1 MSRIG
6 FHRQRARLKGI
17 YGIKAR
23 LVLLTMILVVPLML
37 ERVRSLEGERAKEIA
52 SASSELQSLA
62 QHSAAAQREIISSV
76 EAVLKSSAY
85 IHASA
90 AEIGRSCATMRASLR
105 VDLPSI
111 RMLMAADKDGVVR
124 CSTSSS
130 FLGTVIR
137 DRPYFQKAKETNDFV
152 VSDFMVGQ
160 RSNKGT
166 ILAAY
171 PVSAI
176 SPGDETVIIAG
187 LNLDWMSGVMSNLGG
202 RPGVTAALVD
212 RHGIVLASTPDKV
225 EWVGKRFSET
235 PNGVA
240 EGDYSSSELP
250 PLEINQ
256 RGSSRAV
263 LYAPISGTTA
273 RLVVSIDESEVS
285 AQINGAIRNAY
296 LQLALVCL
304 IALIGALFAA
314 ERLIVRPINMLTD
327 VAGKFGHGN
336 WSARVEHKRLPAEF
350 VPLARAFNAM
360 AARLAERERGLVA
373 INNRLTVMASI
384 DVLSGLANRR
394 GFQSRLDFEWMKAE
408 QTETALVLLMI
419 DVDHFKPF
427 NDTYGHPEGDACISQ
442 IGATLA
448 MIANDA
454 NGFAAR
460 YGGEEFCLLLPH
472 TEIDRGLEV
481 GNRLRAAIEELAIPH
496 RTSPF
501 QHVTISIGV
510 AGAYPSSSGSPRD
523 LLEAADAALYTA
535 KHRGRNAVAEHG
547 LPPSFEQTGVALA
560 S

>member
-6 FHRQRARLKGI
+6 FYRQRAKLKGV

-37 ERVRSLEGERAKEIA
+37 ERVGSLEDERAKEIA
-52 SASSELQSLA
+52 SASSELQALA
-62 QHSAAAQREIISSV
+62 QHSADAQREIISSV

-111 RMLMAADKDGVVR
+111 RMLMAVDKSGVVR
-124 CSTSSS
+124 CSTSST
-130 FLGTVIR
+130 FLDTDISQ
-137 DRPYFQKAKETNDFV
+137 RPYFKKVKETNDFV

-160 RSNKGT
+160 QTKKGT

-171 PVSAI
+171 PVAAI
-176 SPGDETVIIAG
+176 APGDDTVIVAG
-187 LNLDWMSGVMSNLGG
+187 LNLDWMSGMMSNLAG
-202 RPGVTAALVD
+202 RAGVTAALVD
-212 RHGIVLASTPDKV
+212 GHGVVLATTPDKV
-225 EWVGKRFSET
+225 EMVGKRFSET

-240 EGDYSSSELP
+240 EGDYSGSELP
-250 PLEINQ
+250 PLAINS

-263 LYAPISGTTA
+263 LYAPIRGTTA
-273 RLVVSIDESEVS
+273 RLVVSIDQSEVS

-336 WSARVEHKRLPAEF
+336 WSARVERKRLPAEF
-350 VPLARAFNAM
+350 LPLARAFNAM

-448 MIANDA
+448 MIANDT

-472 TEIDRGLEV
+472 TEIERGVEV
-481 GNRLRAAIEELAIPH
+481 GQRLRAAIENLAIPH

-501 QHVTISIGV
+501 ERVTISIGV
-510 AGAYPSSSGSPRD
+510 AGARPSCSGSPRD
-523 LLEAADAALYTA
+523 LLEAADAALYAA
-535 KHRGRNAVAEHG
+535 KHRGRNTVAEHG
-547 LPPSFEQTGVALA
+547 LPPSFERDVALA

>member
-6 FHRQRARLKGI
+6 FHRQRAKLKGV

-37 ERVRSLEGERAKEIA
+37 ERVGSLEDERAKEIA
-52 SASSELQSLA
+52 SASSELQALA
-62 QHSAAAQREIISSV
+62 QHSADAQREIISSV

-111 RMLMAADKDGVVR
+111 RMLMAVDKSGVVR
-124 CSTSSS
+124 CSTSST
-130 FLGTVIR
+130 FLDTDISQ
-137 DRPYFQKAKETNDFV
+137 RPYFKKVKETNDFV

-160 RSNKGT
+160 QTKKGT

-171 PVSAI
+171 PVAAI
-176 SPGDETVIIAG
+176 APGDDTVIVAG
-187 LNLDWMSGVMSNLGG
+187 LNLDWMSGMMSNLAG
-202 RPGVTAALVD
+202 RAGVTAALVD
-212 RHGIVLASTPDKV
+212 GHGVVLATTPDKV
-225 EWVGKRFSET
+225 EMVGKRFSET

-240 EGDYSSSELP
+240 EGDYSGSELP
-250 PLEINQ
+250 PLAINS
-256 RGSSRAV
+256 RGSSRSV
-263 LYAPISGTTA
+263 LYAPIRGTTA
-273 RLVVSIDESEVS
+273 RLVVSIDQSEVS

-296 LQLALVCL
+296 LQLALVCF

-336 WSARVEHKRLPAEF
+336 WSARVERKRLPAEF

-448 MIANDA
+448 MIANDT

-472 TEIDRGLEV
+472 TEIERGVEV
-481 GNRLRAAIEELAIPH
+481 GQRLRAAIENLAIPH

-510 AGAYPSSSGSPRD
+510 AGAHPSSSGSPRD

-535 KHRGRNAVAEHG
+535 KHRGRNTVAEHG
-547 LPPSFEQTGVALA
+547 LPPSFEHGVALA

>member
-285 AQINGAIRNAY
+285 AQINDAIRNAY
-296 LQLALVCL
+296 LQLALVCF
-304 IALIGALFAA
+304 IALMGALFAA
-314 ERLIVRPINMLTD
+314 DRLIVRPVNLLTE
-327 VAGKFGHGN
+327 VAGKFGHGD
-336 WSARVEHKRLPAEF
+336 WTARVERKRLPAEF
-350 VPLARAFNAM
+350 LPLARAFNAM

-510 AGAYPSSSGSPRD
+510 AGAHPSSSGSPRD

>member
-6 FHRQRARLKGI
+6 FHRQRAKLKGV

-37 ERVRSLEGERAKEIA
+37 ERVGSLEDERAKEIA
-52 SASSELQSLA
+52 SASSELQALA
-62 QHSAAAQREIISSV
+62 QHSADAQREIISSV

-111 RMLMAADKDGVVR
+111 RMLMAVDKNGVVR
-124 CSTSSS
+124 CSTSST
-130 FLGTVIR
+130 FLDTDISQ
-137 DRPYFQKAKETNDFV
+137 RPYFKKVKETNDFV

-160 RSNKGT
+160 QTKKGT

-171 PVSAI
+171 PVAAI
-176 SPGDETVIIAG
+176 APGDDTVIVAG
-187 LNLDWMSGVMSNLGG
+187 LNLDWMSGMMSNLAG
-202 RPGVTAALVD
+202 RAGVTAALVD
-212 RHGIVLASTPDKV
+212 GHGVVLATTPDKV
-225 EWVGKRFSET
+225 EMVGKRFSET

-240 EGDYSSSELP
+240 EGDYSGSELP
-250 PLEINQ
+250 PLAINS
-256 RGSSRAV
+256 RGSSRSV
-263 LYAPISGTTA
+263 LYAPIRGTTA
-273 RLVVSIDESEVS
+273 RLVVSIDQSEVS

-296 LQLALVCL
+296 LQLALVCF

-336 WSARVEHKRLPAEF
+336 WSARVERKRLPAEF

-448 MIANDA
+448 MIANDT

-472 TEIDRGLEV
+472 TEIERGVEV
-481 GNRLRAAIEELAIPH
+481 GQRLRAAIENLAIPH

-501 QHVTISIGV
+501 ERVTISIGV
-510 AGAYPSSSGSPRD
+510 AGARPSCSGSPRD

-535 KHRGRNAVAEHG
+535 KHRGRNTVAEHG
-547 LPPSFEQTGVALA
+547 LPPSFEQDVALA